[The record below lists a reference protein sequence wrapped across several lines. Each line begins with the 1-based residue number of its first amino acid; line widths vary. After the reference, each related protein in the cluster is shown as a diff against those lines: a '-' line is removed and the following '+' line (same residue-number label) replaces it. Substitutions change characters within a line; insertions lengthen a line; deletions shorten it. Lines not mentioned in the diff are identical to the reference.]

1 MTEHNLQDDRFE
13 ADRQELGDDRFEAD
27 QQELWKALHEEFERL
42 KKYFGVKDYTIA
54 EGLGLSRTPV
64 KRFMD
69 NPEKGLSIHRN
80 NLIRL
85 YYFLTDSEHIRKL
98 PVAVQEKRKALK
110 NEGPNRLLEAVGF
123 QPYSNTVIS
132 GVEPGRHP
140 LVQRIAS
147 RLSTRLIQD
156 ADLER
161 IANTVFDRVLD
172 CLTDPKHEG
181 SNKGER
187 QCYNLEE
194 AKDWGNKIYKL
205 SETVKQ
211 KYEKALE
218 RFYLLGKKH
227 FYQEE
232 LFELV
237 SNIRE
242 NSLLESPD
250 EKTVNARIIEC
261 QFKTLSLNL
270 EEPFYKDILKQG
282 LESEMLLKPQN
293 IFKVSDLPPVIEAV
307 IKCRLGERNQENYV
321 YWRFSSCH
329 THLINMLTAVQNG
342 LGYPLEITGFNI
354 RAVGKEPGM
363 LARISVALSDEETQ
377 KTYYG
382 IWIEKNS
389 LIGASQAVVAAVK
402 SWLSSQ
408 SFNLS
413 TYYEACQAL
422 AEINENVY
430 RGMETLHDY
439 ILQRNQTDFELE
451 KSLQID
457 PNGNEN
463 YESEDS
469 QIGECANTYL
479 ESAIEQAERLRDNF
493 SQDSNKVL
501 NNCYGVLLER
511 QLYMANW
518 MRIRSVHIEG
528 KLIFAKYLLEQND
541 SKSAID
547 NKYAPVSVLYTVEDM
562 IYKFFSGNEEFINNK
577 QWRNE
582 PKILNNCLEKLQT
595 YLKSNDFGLGNVG
608 VPDFNVY
615 LAASEVF
622 GNVGRLDFY
631 FSDGKDIESLESAI
645 ENLLSAAYFSSRIG
659 LIQRMGHWTTHI
671 SRVYSRLQNQG
682 GAKKFLKISERVV
695 RQAIDPRY
703 KNDYQNSILA
713 EVNLANGELLL
724 LTGDNSLALQSFIKS
739 LRGAIYYGF
748 IRLIADSLYGA
759 SLASQSLH
767 IEEIKEAF
775 KLPHGRDITKRGI
788 EDNSSFFFDP
798 QQQGWRENGMA
809 GDIINSINNLSKELF
824 SANSLDKMK
833 VCESL
838 KELSKGL
845 WHKWAEKGGRK
856 VHPVEKLIDDGKFI
870 TPVEWESRE

>member
-1 MTEHNLQDDRFE
+1 MTEYSFQDR
-13 ADRQELGDDRFEAD
+13 RFEAD
-27 QQELWKALHEEFERL
+27 QEELWLALHREFNRL
-42 KKYFGVKDYTIA
+42 KTNFGVKDYTIA

-69 NPEKGLSIHRN
+69 NPREGLSIHRN
-80 NLIRL
+80 SLIRL
-85 YYFLTDSEHIRKL
+85 YYYLTDPECIRNL
-98 PVAVQEKRKALK
+98 PVAVQQKRKTLK
-110 NEGPNRLLEAVGF
+110 DEGPNRLLEAVGF
-123 QPYSNTVIS
+123 QPVSNTVIS

-172 CLTDPKHEG
+172 CLTDKNNEFFSG
-181 SNKGER
+181 GKR
-187 QCYNLEE
+187 QPYNLDD
-194 AKDWGNKIYKL
+194 AKDWGNNIYDLNKI
-205 SETVKQ
+205 VKQ
-211 KYEKALE
+211 RYKKALE
-218 RFYLLGKKH
+218 GFYLLGKKS

-242 NSLLESPD
+242 NFILENPD
-250 EKTVNARIIEC
+250 KKTLHVRIIEC
-261 QFKTLSLNL
+261 QFKTLSLSL
-270 EEPFYKDILKQG
+270 EDQFYKDILKKG
-282 LESEMLLKPQN
+282 LDSELILKHQN
-293 IFKVSDLPPVIEAV
+293 ISKASDLPPVIQAV
-307 IKCRLGERNQENYV
+307 VKCRLGEENKQNYV

-342 LGYPLEITGFNI
+342 LGYPLELTGFNI

-363 LARISVALSDEETQ
+363 LARISVSLSDEEAQ

-413 TYYEACQAL
+413 TYYETCEAL
-422 AEINENVY
+422 AEINENIY
-430 RGMETLHDY
+430 RGRETLHDY
-439 ILQRNQTDFELE
+439 ILQRSQTDSEFD
-451 KSLQID
+451 SSPQID
-457 PNGNEN
+457 PNSGEDH
-463 YESEDS
+463 ESEAS

-479 ESAIEQAERLRDNF
+479 ESAIEEAEKLRDKF
-493 SQDSNKVL
+493 LLDSNRVL
-501 NNCYGVLLER
+501 YNCYGVLLER
-511 QLYMANW
+511 QLYMAKW

-528 KLIFAKYLLEQND
+528 KLKSAKKLLEQED
-541 SKSAID
+541 SKKAIG
-547 NKYAPVSVLYTVEDM
+547 NQYAPVSVLYTVEEM
-562 IYKFFSGNEEFINNK
+562 VYKFFSGNEDFINNK

-582 PKILNNCLEKLQT
+582 PNILNNSLEKLQT
-595 YLKSNDFGLGNVG
+595 YLEFNDFRSGNVG

-631 FSDGKDIESLESAI
+631 FSDREDIDSLESAI
-645 ENLLSAAYFSSRIG
+645 ANLLNAAYFSSRIG

-671 SRVYSRLQNQG
+671 SRAYSRLQNQG

-703 KNDYQNSILA
+703 KSDYQNSILA
-713 EVNLANGELLL
+713 EVNLASGELLL
-724 LTGDNSLALQSFIKS
+724 LTGDKSLALQSFIKS
-739 LRGAIYYGF
+739 LQGAIYHGF

-759 SLASQSLH
+759 SIASQSLDF
-767 IEEIKEAF
+767 EGIKDAF
-775 KLPHGRDITKRGI
+775 ILAYGRDIFKQETG
-788 EDNSSFFFDP
+788 NNLSNFLNP
-798 QQQGWRENGMA
+798 QQQGWRDNNMA
-809 GDIINSINNLSKELF
+809 KHIIDGVNSLVCELFLAKNIDNINVPERFKDLSKW
-824 SANSLDKMK
+824 
-833 VCESL
+833 
-838 KELSKGL
+838 L
-845 WHKWAEKGGRK
+845 WHEWAKKDGRAI
-856 VHPVEKLIDDGKFI
+856 HPVEKLIDNGKFI
-870 TPVEWESRE
+870 NQIEWGLKE